1 LATCLV
7 KYAVATH
14 AEFSEY
20 YVSKDGWFV
29 MVGGLNLA
37 PSSRTPA
44 TEPAIRCSRM
54 DGVARATD
62 PLLRHSG
69 IMAADML
76 YVYVE

>member
-1 LATCLV
+1 
-7 KYAVATH
+7 
-14 AEFSEY
+14 
-20 YVSKDGWFV
+20 

-37 PSSRTPA
+37 ASSRTPV

-54 DGVARATD
+54 NGVARATD
-62 PLLRHSG
+62 PLHRHPG